1 MKNLFINHKKTDMK
15 IMKRYEAPEMK
26 MRQISLAS
34 IMQQSPL
41 DIHDEI
47 GGGQLTKERDDA
59 EAEGWNENGLW

>member
-1 MKNLFINHKKTDMK
+1 MK